1 MPRYPVTL
9 TAPTY
14 VTVGPRNFWGGNEN
28 VSVVTTSVAASVP
41 LSFIPTH
48 LGRWHLDAS
57 LAYFNLLN
65 GKLVDA
71 ADILGCGR
79 DRSRIVGELGIGF
92 DF

>member
-1 MPRYPVTL
+1 
-9 TAPTY
+9 

-28 VSVVTTSVAASVP
+28 VGVVTTSVAASVP

-57 LAYFNLLN
+57 VAYFDLLN

-71 ADILGCGR
+71 AALLANGR
-79 DRSRIVGELGIGF
+79 DRNRVVGELGFGV